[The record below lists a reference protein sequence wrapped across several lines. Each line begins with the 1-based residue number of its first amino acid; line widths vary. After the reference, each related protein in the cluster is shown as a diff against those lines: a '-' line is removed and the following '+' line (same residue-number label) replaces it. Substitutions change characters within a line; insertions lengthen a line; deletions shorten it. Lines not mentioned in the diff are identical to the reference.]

1 MKFLSAWKGPT
12 KERHNVRHALR
23 AHIRIASWTAKSHQ
37 ETNMTSNAVANYAKA
52 RQVNEKPLLKDGGKR
67 IVEIGSLCESPQ
79 FLSDLGSFRR
89 KAKEVGKHTE
99 SLLYAILKVR

>member
-1 MKFLSAWKGPT
+1 MRG
-12 KERHNVRHALR
+12 
-23 AHIRIASWTAKSHQ
+23 RIASRMTKPHQ
-37 ETNMTSNAVANYAKA
+37 ETNMTSNAVANRAKA
-52 RQVNEKPLLKDGGKR
+52 RQVDKKTLLKKGWQR
-67 IVEIGSLCESPQ
+67 IIEVSSFCESPQ